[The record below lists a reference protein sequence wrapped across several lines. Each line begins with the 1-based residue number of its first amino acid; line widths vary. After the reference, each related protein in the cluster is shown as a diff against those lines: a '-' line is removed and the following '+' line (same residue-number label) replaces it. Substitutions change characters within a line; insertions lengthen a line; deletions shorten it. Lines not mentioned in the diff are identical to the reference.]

1 MSQAPSSIKDQR
13 EWKGKPKK
21 VTFGYMD
28 SNDSLH
34 KISGIFR
41 GIKVWTDL
49 SKLIC
54 GLGFLYKENGTDM
67 ESGVIGTR
75 TNN

>member
-1 MSQAPSSIKDQR
+1 MI
-13 EWKGKPKK
+13 
-21 VTFGYMD
+21 

-34 KISGIFR
+34 KVSGIFR
-41 GIKVWTDL
+41 GIIVWTDV

-54 GLGFLYKENGTDM
+54 GLGFIFNENGIDK

-75 TNN
+75 TAN